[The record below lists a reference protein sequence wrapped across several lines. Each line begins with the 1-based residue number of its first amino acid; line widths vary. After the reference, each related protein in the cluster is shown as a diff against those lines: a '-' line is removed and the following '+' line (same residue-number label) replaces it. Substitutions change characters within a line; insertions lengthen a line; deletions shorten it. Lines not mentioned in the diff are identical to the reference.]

1 MVSTADFDSAS
12 WGSSPCGPAN
22 LSRVL
27 AVRKTGAGVIGIA
40 VVQRVTVR
48 GRIGCCSFYF
58 MKKPENLSQI
68 LLVILAV
75 IADIFLIVNV
85 IHHW

>member
-1 MVSTADFDSAS
+1 
-12 WGSSPCGPAN
+12 
-22 LSRVL
+22 
-27 AVRKTGAGVIGIA
+27 
-40 VVQRVTVR
+40 
-48 GRIGCCSFYF
+48 